1 MKFHDILYTEI
12 KEQGWE
18 RILRLKDNE
27 QEENNNLEFKLVHD
41 FKAKGLPSD
50 VKKNFAKAS
59 SAFSNASGGL
69 VIWGIDC
76 RKDKDGVDC
85 VKEIKPIKNIKEF
98 FNEMK
103 GEINNVV
110 EPINPGIEHHM
121 VLLDNDLNEG
131 VLVTY
136 IPESDLSPI
145 RAMFKDNR
153 YYIRTGESSQL
164 MPHNMLRQMF
174 AAKQKPKAKIFLD
187 MKSSTIIGENIMIA
201 VTVGIKNIG
210 QTLLKYPAIRIIPEN
225 GLQINKHRQT
235 GLPIKIT
242 GTEGSSSGCF
252 YVGGVDH
259 VVYPNSYLPVI
270 DLEKEVDSKILSNEH
285 GDAILFKFKYEIYGE
300 DFLTQYGNTTLT
312 VSDYIKYTSFN

>member
-18 RILRLKDNE
+18 RILRLKNNE
-27 QEENNNLEFKLVHD
+27 QEENNNLEFKLIYD
-41 FKAKGLPSD
+41 FKDKGLSSD
-50 VKKNFAKAS
+50 VKKNFAKSS

-76 RKDKDGVDC
+76 RKGKDGIDC
-85 VKEIKPIKNIKEF
+85 VKEIKPITNIRGF

-121 VLLDNDLNEG
+121 VLSDNDSNKG

-145 RAMFKDNR
+145 RAMFRDNR

-164 MPHNMLRQMF
+164 VPHNMLRQMF
-174 AAKQKPKAKIFLD
+174 AAKQKPKAEIFLK
-187 MKSSTIIGENIMIA
+187 MKSNGTIGGKTGIA
-201 VTVGIKNIG
+201 VTVGIENTG
-210 QTLLKYPAIRIIPEN
+210 QTLLKYPAIRIIPKN
-225 GLQINKHRQT
+225 GLQIDKHRKT

-242 GTEGSSSGCF
+242 GTEGSSLGCF
-252 YVGGVDH
+252 YVGGIDH
-259 VVYPNSYLPVI
+259 VVYPNSYLPII
-270 DLEKEVDSKILSNEH
+270 DLENEVEPKILNDEH
-285 GDAILFKFKYEIYGE
+285 LDTELFKFKYEIYGE
-300 DFLTQYGNTTLT
+300 DFSTQEGNISLTI
-312 VSDYIKYTSFN
+312 SDYIKDTAF